1 MDVEQ
6 RSVDEEESKSK
17 SRKMLKKRIEA
28 AADERLADIVNPD
41 KEQTV
46 SNEVSERDYDLDQAK
61 IGAEDQEA
69 LE

>member
-6 RSVDEEESKSK
+6 RSVDEEESKTK

-41 KEQTV
+41 KE
-46 SNEVSERDYDLDQAK
+46 
-61 IGAEDQEA
+61 
-69 LE
+69 

>member
-1 MDVEQ
+1 
-6 RSVDEEESKSK
+6 
-17 SRKMLKKRIEA
+17 MLKKRIEA